1 MNKNTLYGFIL
12 GGVVFFAIAS
22 VILMTPRSMW
32 AWINSPL
39 SSVDKVEKALSDSGS
54 VVVLLGNKIAQLEEE
69 LLTEKAAYKNNDQKY
84 KATIE
89 KLRKEINILTSRR
102 RSGNQGLN
110 EIVRQMEKE
119 INYLSDKLQVKPKE
133 ALSVDELEKQ
143 KSKFQDEIATLN
155 SLLAKT
161 EERLLVAA
169 RKAEEQKLYEQKLQ
183 EKIDADFAKKQIEE
197 RVVGIVKPP
206 TPSGEVYDISL
217 LLGERKLFRNQ
228 AQIYYGGKLSIDLRR
243 IDVGNYCDVRIRSF
257 IDEKEST
264 TVMIKKGEPAK
275 VKMANDDFVIHYFY
289 SYERPIPTCVFN
301 VYEL

>member
-22 VILMTPRSMW
+22 VILMSPRNMW
-32 AWINSPL
+32 NWLNSPL
-39 SSVDKVEKALSDSGS
+39 SSDNKVAKALSNSGS
-54 VVVLLGNKIAQLEEE
+54 IVASLEKKVSQLEKE
-69 LLTEKAAYKNNDQKY
+69 LLAEKVSNKNNNQKY
-84 KATIE
+84 KKATE
-89 KLRKEINILTSRR
+89 KLRKEINILTSKSL
-102 RSGNQGLN
+102 SGNQGLS

-119 INYLSDKLQVKPKE
+119 INYLSGKLDVTPKE

-143 KSKFQDEIATLN
+143 RSKFQSEIATLS

-161 EERLLVAA
+161 EEKLIVAA
-169 RKAEEQKLYEQKLQ
+169 RRAKEQKLHEQKLQ
-183 EKIDADFAKKQIEE
+183 EKIDAEFAKKQIEE
-197 RVVGIVKPP
+197 RVTSTAEPSSVSDGI
-206 TPSGEVYDISL
+206 YDTSL

-228 AQIYYGGKLSIDLRR
+228 TQIYYGGKLSIDLRR

-257 IDEKEST
+257 IDEEEST
-264 TVMIKKGEPAK
+264 TVIIKKGEPAK